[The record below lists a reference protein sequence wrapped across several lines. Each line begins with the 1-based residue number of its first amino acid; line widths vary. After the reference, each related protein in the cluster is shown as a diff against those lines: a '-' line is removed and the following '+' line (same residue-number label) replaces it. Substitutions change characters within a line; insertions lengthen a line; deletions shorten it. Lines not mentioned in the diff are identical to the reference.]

1 MKIRL
6 PQWTILIAAALLTIG
21 CSTPVGHNLP
31 PAERLMEPG
40 PGVGGPGPGVIPPM
54 QMPPQMMQMHPQMM
68 QMAMP
73 TPTVQFLFQAPT
85 SMQVHW
91 DVSGIGQFDS
101 TPLIV
106 PGRASFPQG
115 NLFRLKVANI
125 PVTGREGWELY
136 PTLEVASVT
145 PRTAAFLEHNAV
157 PIQLSPDDFEQVA
170 AGNFVTKAIYLPNPE
185 YQLPS
190 VAGVETIVSTRLD
203 QGIDPIVEADR
214 RGSILAVIR
223 IGNKDLEAHNAAGF
237 AQMMPPQFNGAM
249 VGGGMMYPQGGMHP
263 QGGPPPFVAGVTSPQ
278 YGMTTSGTPI
288 GLPGPPHIPLGGQAG
303 LRRHTVTNHTQMHVP
318 SPNSSFDVHVRQRP
332 GYSYPVPP
340 NRAYIRE
347 QSFQPTLPYGPQ
359 QPYRARTVDGSYSP
373 NGGQR

>member
-6 PQWTILIAAALLTIG
+6 PQWTLLIAAALLTIG

-40 PGVGGPGPGVIPPM
+40 PGVGGPGPGVIPPV
-54 QMPPQMMQMHPQMM
+54 PAPQMVA
-68 QMAMP
+68 MAMP
-73 TPTVQFLFQAPT
+73 APTVQFLFQAPT
-85 SMQVHW
+85 SMQVQW
-91 DVSGIGQFDS
+91 DVGGIGQFDS

-106 PGRASFPQG
+106 PGRVSFPQG
-115 NLFRLKVANI
+115 NLYRLKVTNI
-125 PVTGREGWELY
+125 PVPNREGWELY

-157 PIQLSPDDFEQVA
+157 PLQLTPDDFEQVA

-223 IGNKDLEAHNAAGF
+223 IGNKDLEAVGDIGQMPAAMHANF
-237 AQMMPPQFNGAM
+237 SAAV
-249 VGGGMMYPQGGMHP
+249 VGSGSCQPGGTL
-263 QGGPPPFVAGVTSPQ
+263 PPPFVAGVTAPM

-288 GLPGPPHIPLGGQAG
+288 GLPGPPHIPLGGPAG
-303 LRRHTVTNHTQMHVP
+303 LQQHVMKNHTAMHI
-318 SPNSSFDVHVRQRP
+318 PNPQSRFTVHVRQVP
-332 GYSYPVPP
+332 GYSYPMPP
-340 NRAYIRE
+340 NRVRIRE
-347 QSFQPTLPYGPQ
+347 QSFHPTLPYAPQ
-359 QPYRARTVDGSYSP
+359 NPYRATTVGGGYAP
-373 NGGQR
+373 NGQCLTCPQPH

>member
-6 PQWTILIAAALLTIG
+6 PQWTLLIAAALLTIG
-21 CSTPVGHNLP
+21 CATPVGHNLP

-54 QMPPQMMQMHPQMM
+54 NMPHPQMM
-68 QMAMP
+68 QMQMAMP
-73 TPTVQFLFQAPT
+73 APSVQFLFQAPT
-85 SMQVHW
+85 SLQVHW

-106 PGRASFPQG
+106 PGRASFAQG
-115 NLFRLKVANI
+115 NLFRLKVSNI
-125 PVTGREGWELY
+125 PVPDREGWELY

-157 PIQLSPDDFEQVA
+157 PIQLTPDDFEQVA

-203 QGIDPIVEADR
+203 QGINPIVEADR

-223 IGNKDLEAHNAAGF
+223 IGNKDLEAANASAGY
-237 AQMMPPQFNGAM
+237 AQAVHAQFNAAM
-249 VGGGMMYPQGGMHP
+249 VGSAMCPPGAML
-263 QGGPPPFVAGVTSPQ
+263 PPPFVSGVTSPQ
-278 YGMTTSGTPI
+278 YGMVSSGTPI
-288 GLPGPPHIPLGGQAG
+288 GLPGPPHIPLGNQPG
-303 LRRHTVTNHTQMHVP
+303 LQSHVMKNHTRMYIPEPTRQ
-318 SPNSSFDVHVRQRP
+318 FTVHARQRP
-332 GYSYPVPP
+332 GYSAPVPP
-340 NRAYIRE
+340 NRVFIRE
-347 QSFQPTLPYGPQ
+347 QSFQPTLPYAPQ
-359 QPYRARTVDGSYSP
+359 NPYRARTV
-373 NGGQR
+373 GGGYGPPQR